1 MIQKIR
7 NLYDGIERQKIAKT
21 WRAIAR
27 LVWAFAISNRPVVG
41 LLPVQKAALN
51 TDGQKMIAARVTE
64 SYTSLF
70 LTSKH
75 DDGSRHAAI
84 ARIGAFEVRLLEM
97 PSANSPEEASLWVE
111 LYDRGLRVGVD
122 SYKCGDLDE
131 AIDVAQLLMNQATR
145 LNSEAGEVA
154 LFAFG
159 RSNEVIK

>member
-1 MIQKIR
+1 MCARLMIQKIR
-7 NLYDGIERQKIAKT
+7 NLYDGIERQKI
-21 WRAIAR
+21 
-27 LVWAFAISNRPVVG
+27 
-41 LLPVQKAALN
+41 
-51 TDGQKMIAARVTE
+51 IAARVTE

-131 AIDVAQLLMNQATR
+131 AIDIAQILMTQATR
-145 LNSEAGEVA
+145 LNSEAGDAAPVS
-154 LFAFG
+154 FG
-159 RSNEVIK
+159 RPNEVIE

>member
-27 LVWAFAISNRPVVG
+27 LVWAFAVSNRPVVR

-131 AIDVAQLLMNQATR
+131 AIDAAQFLMTQATQ
-145 LNSEAGEVA
+145 LNSEAGEA
-154 LFAFG
+154 APSSFG
-159 RSNEVIK
+159 RANEVFE